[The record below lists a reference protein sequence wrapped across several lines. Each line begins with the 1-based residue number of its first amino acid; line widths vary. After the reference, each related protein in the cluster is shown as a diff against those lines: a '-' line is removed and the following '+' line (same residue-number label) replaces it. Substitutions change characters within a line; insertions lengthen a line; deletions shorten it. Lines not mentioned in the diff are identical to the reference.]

1 MRFELEHTLVMC
13 FCGKGVFHERKAFYF
28 VLCSCASSC
37 ASSTA
42 FLLWAELAC
51 YFFVFLL
58 TLIKSVLFWKEML
71 LLSPCQETG
80 LSSGE
85 RSSLQYFCCSGK
97 VWSGQEVL
105 VAFCNS
111 LFSRLI
117 KPFVHWVAIVEV
129 LSTLVKVLQQTEGLC
144 KMLSFLH
151 GFAFWKRM
159 NEIRCYKW
167 GGK

>member
-1 MRFELEHTLVMC
+1 MKGKLSILCCVVVPAPVHPALPFCSELSWH
-13 FCGKGVFHERKAFYF
+13 AI
-28 VLCSCASSC
+28 
-37 ASSTA
+37 
-42 FLLWAELAC
+42 
-51 YFFVFLL
+51 FFVFLL

-71 LLSPCQETG
+71 LLSPFQETG

-117 KPFVHWVAIVEV
+117 KPFVHCVAIVEV
-129 LSTLVKVLQQTEGLC
+129 LSTLVKVLQRTERLC

-159 NEIRCYKW
+159 NEIRCYKR